1 MFHSCSKSFIK
12 AESENICLA
21 VVVLT
26 EQVRGQIWYKN
37 VRIVFILKHVRSSFK
52 RHIWLKALWLLWE
65 KQCSCFRSPQGCWT
79 KTYFKKVHLIKNFS
93 YFLKWKY
100 EESESVPALL
110 WDLFC
115 LMLIKKRL
123 WRPLGVW
130 NIAGLVKSTSFISL
144 FCKQTWGIQIFLIL
158 YWRHASCCSLDAV
171 CCINPSRTADVSA
184 LLSNT
189 HFSPSPSPW
198 CKMFTP
204 LVLSSSEEI
213 SFFS

>member
-123 WRPLGVW
+123 WRHLGVR
-130 NIAGLVKSTSFISL
+130 NIAGLVKSTSFIFSFL
-144 FCKQTWGIQIFLIL
+144 QTNMRDSDFLNFIL
-158 YWRHASCCSLDAV
+158 TSCFL
-171 CCINPSRTADVSA
+171 
-184 LLSNT
+184 LLSRCCLL
-189 HFSPSPSPW
+189 H
-198 CKMFTP
+198 
-204 LVLSSSEEI
+204 
-213 SFFS
+213 